1 METQTV
7 DDTSDD
13 DPFGAYIAAQAAPA
27 APAATPAAHP
37 AVRHSIGELAA
48 AGLTD
53 SEISAATGL
62 PLETVAASPEVLVP
76 LGESHDMRVARAIYQ
91 AAIGGERWTEKLD
104 RFGDTHRLRE
114 AVLPDTRAASFYLE
128 NRQRGAW
135 GGNADRGVRVVVVA
149 MDAMRARVMADADAR
164 RDAIDAEIEPG
175 RDPGGA

>member
-1 METQTV
+1 M
-7 DDTSDD
+7 
-13 DPFGAYIAAQAAPA
+13 
-27 APAATPAAHP
+27 
-37 AVRHSIGELAA
+37 
-48 AGLTD
+48 
-53 SEISAATGL
+53 
-62 PLETVAASPEVLVP
+62 P

-149 MDAMRARVMADADAR
+149 MDAMRARVMQGRDAR
-164 RDAIDAEIEPG
+164 DDAIELEPAPG
-175 RDPGGA
+175 RDPTGA